1 MFTVIIILSHVIIF
15 EVIDTSLRY
24 NAIYVYKQNICFIA
38 TFLQDG
44 LTAVLVALQ
53 MENKDL
59 VTCLIEN
66 GADINTPSVNVRKST
81 I

>member
-1 MFTVIIILSHVIIF
+1 M
-15 EVIDTSLRY
+15 DTSL
-24 NAIYVYKQNICFIA
+24 IHGYVYKRNIYQIA

-44 LTAVLVALQ
+44 LTAVLVALR

-59 VTCLIEN
+59 VTVLIEN
-66 GADINTPSVNVRKST
+66 GADINTPSVDVRKST